1 MTSLRKELLERRK
14 QQILSA
20 NAMRDWSREYVLEF
34 GTVIP
39 LTLTLSRKSC
49 SGRANTQH
57 TPVLFEDAKIGRVQS
72 FGIPYTSIS
81 MSHLTSR
88 LQHGGFIP

>member
-1 MTSLRKELLERRK
+1 
-14 QQILSA
+14 
-20 NAMRDWSREYVLEF
+20 MRDWSREYILEF

-39 LTLTLSRKSC
+39 LTLTLSLKSC

-57 TPVLFEDAKIGRVQS
+57 TPVLFEDAKIGRVEG

-81 MSHLTSR
+81 MSHLASS
-88 LQHGGFIP
+88 LHLGGLIP